1 MDREPL
7 AQFRRASPEE
17 TATPGES
24 GDHAGR
30 FMTHLVE
37 RLSDHPAVVFSRFG
51 EVLSQTPPAIAL
63 FGDYTR
69 FGRSSRSL
77 VDRWFPD
84 LAVREHYLVRV
95 GVTDHDH
102 LRRYWHPEL
111 GGLELYRQLLLD
123 PVEYQVLLVF
133 MAVPGSPS
141 EEKLRLL
148 AAAGD

>member
-1 MDREPL
+1 MD
-7 AQFRRASPEE
+7 
-17 TATPGES
+17 
-24 GDHAGR
+24 
-30 FMTHLVE
+30 
-37 RLSDHPAVVFSRFG
+37 
-51 EVLSQTPPAIAL
+51 
-63 FGDYTR
+63 
-69 FGRSSRSL
+69 
-77 VDRWFPD
+77 
-84 LAVREHYLVRV
+84 
-95 GVTDHDH
+95 VTDHDH